1 VAPRP
6 PRPDRPSGRAVGVS
20 AAGPGGVPIER
31 SGALRDG
38 AVIVR
43 LTATDRGWV
52 AALPPV
58 PDGRQLTVS
67 VGHPS
72 LLPVPVDELIAR
84 GYRIV
89 GVAAEHRPIGLN
101 VDVLVPRE
109 LRAAHPDWWV
119 QLLGQAERVFD
130 LRLGPVRHVLAAE
143 LALHLRAFPA

>member
-6 PRPDRPSGRAVGVS
+6 PRPDRPSGGG
-20 AAGPGGVPIER
+20 AGPSDLGDGAAPIAA

-43 LTATDRGWV
+43 VTATDRAW
-52 AALPPV
+52 AAGLPPV
-58 PDGRQLTVS
+58 PDGRRLTVS

-72 LLPVPVDELIAR
+72 LLPVPIDELVAR

-101 VDVLVPRE
+101 VDVLVPPD
-109 LRAAHPDWWV
+109 LRAEQPGWWTA
-119 QLLGQAERVFD
+119 LLERAERVFD

-143 LALHLRAFPA
+143 LALHVRATTA